1 LEIAVLD
8 FGGQYVRNI
17 ERTLLEKGVS
27 VEIVDYK
34 VSTRLLLRRGVKG
47 VILSGGPYSVYD
59 ENPPTC
65 DPQLFRLGI
74 PILGL
79 CYGHQ
84 LIAHL
89 HGGLVKKGRRG
100 EYGFSEL
107 SLDNRNPLFHGLSS
121 KEICWMSHGDV
132 VETPPKGFKVI
143 ASTPE
148 SEVAAYTLENRIYG
162 LQFHPEV
169 SHTPNGH
176 VILENFA
183 FKICGCA
190 RFEWDI
196 ERFTFEAV
204 EKVKKALG
212 NARAVIAVSGGV
224 DSSTAAL
231 LASKAIGR
239 NLTAVHIDHGLMRE
253 GESVEVVSL
262 LKKLGLNLVFV
273 DASERFLSALEGV
286 CESDKKRLIIGKL
299 FIEEFEKVAREV
311 GAEWLIQGTIAPD
324 VIESTRGEARRTDRG
339 HGGLIKIHHN
349 VAGLPSGMKLKLM
362 EPLSQLFKYQV
373 RSLARKLGLPAH
385 ISERQPFP
393 GPGLACRIAGPV
405 TAEKVTLLRK
415 VNVKVEE
422 ELERY
427 KPSQYFAMLVNNLK
441 AGESKLSASI
451 AEKHLE
457 THVKAYVLQDES
469 VGVKGD
475 SRVLGRIITLEPE
488 DCGSWSSTSWINIL
502 RMQNEVTGSIA
513 EVCRVVAS
521 LAWRDGGKYGV
532 IARAVDTLDYMTA
545 IPTRVDFARLSRLGE
560 SLLNHHEELGFFGFE
575 VTTKPAA
582 TIELI

>member
-1 LEIAVLD
+1 MEIAVLD
-8 FGGQYVRNI
+8 FGGQYVKNI
-17 ERTLLEKGVS
+17 ERTLLEKGVN
-27 VEIVDYK
+27 VEIVDYR
-34 VSTRLLLRRGVKG
+34 VSASLLLRKGVKG
-47 VILSGGPYSVYD
+47 IVLSGGPYSVYD

-65 DPQLFRLGI
+65 DPQLFRSGI
-74 PILGL
+74 PVLGL

-84 LIAHL
+84 LIAHF
-89 HGGLVKKGRRG
+89 HGGLVKKGRKG

-107 SLDNRNPLFHGLSS
+107 QLDNSNVLFHGLSS

-132 VETPPKGFKVI
+132 VEKLPKGFEVI

-169 SHTPNGH
+169 SHTPKGH
-176 VILENFA
+176 IILENFA
-183 FKICGCA
+183 FKVCGCA
-190 RFEWDI
+190 RAGWDI
-196 ERFTFEAV
+196 ERFTVEAV

-231 LASKAIGR
+231 LASRAIGG

-262 LKKLGLNLVFV
+262 LRRLGLNLVFV

-286 CESDKKRLIIGKL
+286 AESDRKRMIIGKL
-299 FIEEFEKVAREV
+299 FIEEFEKVAQDV

-324 VIESTRGEARRTDRG
+324 VIESTRGGSRRADRG

-373 RSLARKLGLPAH
+373 RKLARKLGLPAH

-393 GPGLACRIAGPV
+393 GPGLACRVAGPV
-405 TAEKVTLLRK
+405 TAEKVALLRK
-415 VNVKVEE
+415 INVEVEA

-441 AGESKLSASI
+441 AGESKLGESI
-451 AEKHLE
+451 AEKHLGI
-457 THVKAYVLQDES
+457 HVKAHVLRDES

-475 SRVLGRIITLEPE
+475 RRVLGRIMTLEPE
-488 DCGSWSSTSWINIL
+488 DHGVWDLASWINIL
-502 RMQNEVTGSIA
+502 RMQNEVTGSID
-513 EVCRVVAS
+513 EVCRVVAL
-521 LAWRDGGKYGV
+521 LAWKNEGRFGV

-545 IPTRVDFARLSRLGE
+545 IPTYVDFNRLSRLGM
-560 SLLNHHEELGFFGFE
+560 SLLNQYGELGFFGFE